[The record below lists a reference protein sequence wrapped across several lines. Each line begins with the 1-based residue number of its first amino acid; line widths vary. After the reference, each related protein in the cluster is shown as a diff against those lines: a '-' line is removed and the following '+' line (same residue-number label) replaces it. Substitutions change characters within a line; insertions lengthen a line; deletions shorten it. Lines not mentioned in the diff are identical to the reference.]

1 MKVYE
6 GKLVS
11 ENIKIGIVAARFNE
25 FIVSKLLS
33 GCEDGLLRHGVKPED
48 ISVAWVPG
56 AFEIP
61 LVLSKM
67 AESGKYDA
75 VIALGAVIRGS
86 TSHYDYVCS
95 EVSKGL
101 AQASLSSG
109 VPVLFGVLTTDT
121 IEQAIE
127 RAGTKAGNKGAE
139 CAQGA
144 IEMVNLIRT
153 LEREGRHRGGTGI
166 FHLHPEEFCG
176 MLKRRGGGSAAA
188 RRLNQRNKGVC
199 F

>member
-6 GKLVS
+6 GNLVA
-11 ENIKIGIVAARFNE
+11 EGIRVGVVCARFNE

-33 GCEDGLLRHGVKPED
+33 GCEDGLLRRGVQGDD
-48 ISVAWVPG
+48 IHVAWVPG

-61 LVLSKM
+61 LVAAKM
-67 AESGKYDA
+67 AKSGKYDA

-86 TSHYDYVCS
+86 TSHYDYVCA
-95 EVSKGL
+95 EVSKGI
-101 AQASLSSG
+101 AHASLESG

-127 RAGTKAGNKGAE
+127 RAGSKAGNKGAE

-144 IEMVNLIRT
+144 IEMVNL
-153 LEREGRHRGGTGI
+153 
-166 FHLHPEEFCG
+166 LHA
-176 MLKRRGGGSAAA
+176 LD
-188 RRLNQRNKGVC
+188 
-199 F
+199 